1 VSWESYALTTNFR
14 QRKSIPAEQFSNL
27 TQGLPGS
34 VINLQF
40 PNPHQHEGPS
50 KQVIPEGVVTLPGID
65 LKNDLE
71 LLANLIAQLDSV
83 ITIGNS
89 VAHLCGAIE
98 VPATVLLP
106 SVSDWRWGFS
116 GDRSPW
122 YPNLVLMRNSDAL
135 DWSRSLNALL
145 QTYRS

>member
-1 VSWESYALTTNFR
+1 M
-14 QRKSIPAEQFSNL
+14 
-27 TQGLPGS
+27 
-34 VINLQF
+34 
-40 PNPHQHEGPS
+40 
-50 KQVIPEGVVTLPGID
+50 IPEGVVTLPAID

-71 LLANLIAQLDSV
+71 LLANLIAKLDSV

-89 VAHLCGAIE
+89 VAHLCGAIG

-122 YPNLVLMRNSDAL
+122 YPKLVLMRNSDAL
-135 DWSRSLNALL
+135 DWSASLKILL
-145 QTYRS
+145 QTYRA